1 MNKETTSILKK
12 LMLYVLIFV
21 AVSAVIIYFNFNK
34 RYLIFNVGLSFIP
47 YVISGFTLTKK
58 DKALFVILGLF
69 ISIIFYP
76 NAIYMFTDFIHIK
89 TSDYYKII
97 SGEVV
102 YVMDSLNWIKL
113 CAEVALITLSM
124 VLSYESFVNMLKIIR
139 CHGHKIAEFILLIF
153 FSAIT
158 SIAVYIGRF
167 LRFNSWDILEVPK
180 IIRSILSNITLN
192 DYYLLGAFAALHFII
207 ILLFYNLKQD

>member
-1 MNKETTSILKK
+1 MNKETTHILKK
-12 LMLYVLIFV
+12 LMLYILIYV
-21 AVSAVIIYFNFNK
+21 ALSAVIIYFNLNK

-47 YVISGFTLTKK
+47 YIASGFTLTKK
-58 DKALFVILGLF
+58 DSAIIVILGLL

-89 TSDYYKII
+89 TSDYYKVI

-102 YVMDSLNWIKL
+102 YVMDAINWIKL
-113 CAEVALITLSM
+113 GAEVCLITLSL
-124 VLSYESFVNMLKIIR
+124 VLSYESFINMLKIIR
-139 CHGHKIAEFILLIF
+139 CYGHKIAEFILLVF
-153 FSAIT
+153 ASAAT

-167 LRFNSWDILEVPK
+167 LRFNSWDIFQIHK
-180 IIRSILSNITLN
+180 IISGIIANISTN
-192 DYYLLGAFAALHFII
+192 DYYLLGTFFSIHFII